1 MSEKKYHCRKCG
13 AEVLAGPYVAPELC
27 HACQLV
33 AHAEQSASSDI
44 TSEMVYRVAELH
56 GTIKQQAAEI
66 ERNRATLETQA
77 TLISDMR
84 GEIGQLKV
92 ELVAASESLRL
103 AEAESNRLNAL
114 AIRAW
119 HSFRSGLT
127 ACGGCHDGL
136 TDADIE
142 ELVRLS
148 DHPPA

>member
-1 MSEKKYHCRKCG
+1 MPAAGRVVDSEGENDGGETMSDD
-13 AEVLAGPYVAPELC
+13 
-27 HACQLV
+27 LV
-33 AHAEQSASSDI
+33 TRLRRAVPIDNEIAMD
-44 TSEMVYRVAELH
+44 
-56 GTIKQQAAEI
+56 AADEI
-66 ERNRATLETQA
+66 ERNRATMETQA

-127 ACGGCHDGL
+127 AGGGCDCGL
-136 TDADIE
+136 TDADILE
-142 ELVRLS
+142 MVRLANE
-148 DHPPA
+148 HPPA